1 MKALVMP
8 PLVESPRYTVFD
20 QRPDIGDEKI
30 YAFAEPR
37 GSVALSSGSASVFAD
52 VLNELEELSWFSG
65 DAGYKFAAQ
74 RFKDEICRPERDL
87 DVIRRRWIAV
97 RAAATINR
105 DFGLVERTER
115 LLQAM
120 RLA

>member
-1 MKALVMP
+1 L
-8 PLVESPRYTVFD
+8 
-20 QRPDIGDEKI
+20 
-30 YAFAEPR
+30 
-37 GSVALSSGSASVFAD
+37 AD
-52 VLNELEELSWFSG
+52 VLNELEDLSWFSG

-87 DVIRRRWIAV
+87 VVVRRRWIAV

>member
-1 MKALVMP
+1 MKALEMP
-8 PLVESPRYTVFD
+8 PLVRSPQYTVSGQARVID
-20 QRPDIGDEKI
+20 DEKA
-30 YAFAEPR
+30 YVFAGPR
-37 GSVALSSGSASVFAD
+37 AFAD
-52 VLNELEELSWFSG
+52 VLNELEDSSWFSG

-74 RFKDEICRPERDL
+74 RFKDEICRPERNL